1 MNLSQYIQLIK
12 VLAVLI
18 PAVVEL
24 VKSLE
29 EIGETA
35 GTGPEKLE
43 LVIDLLKTT
52 FANLKT
58 DVQWGTIEP
67 IIRNVVEAILKI
79 IRR

>member
-1 MNLSQYIQLIK
+1 MNLSQYLQLIK

-18 PAVVEL
+18 PAVIEL

-35 GTGPEKLE
+35 GTGPEKLQ
-43 LVIDLLKTT
+43 LVIDVLSET
-52 FANLKT
+52 FAGLKT
-58 DVQWGTIEP
+58 DVQWGTVEP
-67 IIRNVVEAILKI
+67 IIRDIVEAILRI